1 VTNQTSS
8 LDPSSRVRLKPTTAR
23 HFTGDTLFDRIA
35 RVVCDANCLPRKEL
49 YESWEIARRTRRRF
63 RGGRVVDLACGHG
76 LVAHLMLLLDD
87 TSESALCVDK
97 RVPKS
102 AAHLSEAMLRAWPRL
117 AGRITYEER
126 PVQDVPLHEDDVV
139 VSAHACGALT
149 DVVLARAVAASAK
162 VAVLPC
168 CHDED
173 TCDAG
178 SLEGWVDV
186 SLAIDTT
193 RAHRLA
199 AQGYA
204 VYTQLVPETITPKNR
219 LLMGE
224 RRLDR
229 GR

>member
-1 VTNQTSS
+1 MTLQSS

-35 RVVCDANCLPRKEL
+35 RVVCEANCLPRKEL

-87 TSESALCVDK
+87 SSESALCVDK
-97 RVPKS
+97 RVPRS
-102 AAHLSEAMLRAWPRL
+102 AAQLSSAMVRAWPRL
-117 AGRITYEER
+117 AGRITYEQR
-126 PVQDVPLHEDDVV
+126 PVEAVPLHRDDVV
-139 VSAHACGALT
+139 VSAHACGALM
-149 DVVLARAVAASAK
+149 DVVLARAVAADAK

-173 TCDAG
+173 TCDTGA
-178 SLEGWVDV
+178 LEGWVDL

-199 AQGYA
+199 AQGYD

-224 RRLDR
+224 RRPR
-229 GR
+229 APGP

>member
-1 VTNQTSS
+1 MTNQTSS